1 MQKLRDLLE
10 TVDRTTVKIFDM
22 KGEVLPMWHLV
33 DESDAHMIVFH
44 PMFLG
49 KGAAISVMQDWMR
62 RKRIIR
68 AAFIAGA
75 WVNRTKTEAAAEA
88 LCETSLEGK
97 PGTTEAVIY
106 SLEDYE
112 SGQLM
117 ASRAIHRIGG
127 LAKLEELE
135 IGDYSNMKGRMVGFL
150 PVRGTA
156 Q

>member
-10 TVDRTTVKIFDM
+10 IVDQTTVKIFDM

-33 DESDAHMIVFH
+33 DENGKHIIVPH

-49 KGAAISVMQDWMR
+49 KDAALSFMRDWMQH
-62 RKRIIR
+62 KKIIR
-68 AAFIAGA
+68 AAFISEI
-75 WVNRTKTEAAAEA
+75 WVNTAKTEAEADA
-88 LCETSLEGK
+88 LCEGSLEGK
-97 PGTTEAVIY
+97 PGTTEALLY

-117 ASRAIHRIGG
+117 ASRAVRRIGG

-135 IGDYSNMKGRMVGFL
+135 ISNYPSMKGRMVGFL
-150 PVRGTA
+150 PARGTA